1 MDKNHLKILA
11 EKTSYLNVLKDNV
24 KPTKK
29 TISPELVLISELMSS
44 IPTDLDKVKGPRKEM
59 EILRAAIIAEYD
71 AINLYE
77 QMAEITSNPKV
88 KKVLLDIANE
98 EKQHIGE
105 FETLLK
111 TIDSEHTEFKEKG
124 EEEVENLVK

>member
-1 MDKNHLKILA
+1 MDKKHLKLLI
-11 EKTSYLNVLKDNV
+11 EKTSYLNVLKDNI

-29 TISPELVLISELMSS
+29 IISPELVLISELMSS
-44 IPTDLDKVKGPRKEM
+44 IPTDLDRVKGPRKEM

-77 QMAEITSNPKV
+77 QMAEISSNPKV
-88 KKVLLDIANE
+88 KKVLLDVANE

-105 FETLLK
+105 FKSLLEM
-111 TIDSEHTEFKEKG
+111 IDPEHEKFEKKG
-124 EEEVENLVK
+124 EEEVKLVK

>member
-1 MDKNHLKILA
+1 MDKKYLQTLI
-11 EKTSYLNVLKDNV
+11 EKTSYLNILKDNI
-24 KPTKK
+24 KSSKK
-29 TISPELVLISELMSS
+29 TKQTELTLISELMSS
-44 IPTDLDKVKGPRKEM
+44 IPTDLDKIKGPKKEM

-77 QMAEITSNPKV
+77 QMAEVSSNSKV
-88 KKVLLDIANE
+88 KRILLDIANE

-111 TIDSEHTEFKEKG
+111 KIDSEHEEFKEKG
-124 EEEVENLVK
+124 KEEVEKLVK